1 MYVLHYAPGAASLC
15 VHLALREIGAPFELV
30 RVDLAA
36 GEQKSPAY
44 LALNPHG
51 VVPTLVVD
59 GTPGWEAAGL
69 LQLLADRH
77 PEARLAPP
85 ADGAAR
91 VAYASWLMHL
101 ANTLQP
107 AFRTWFYPHEPAGE
121 GAQDAA
127 REAARAR
134 IEATWERIDA
144 RLAANGGHLAGDHLS
159 MADILAFMLM
169 RWSRNMP
176 RPATTWPAIASF
188 VAAMKARPSFAA
200 VYAAEGLT
208 EWA

>member
-1 MYVLHYAPGAASLC
+1 MYTLYYAPGAASFC
-15 VHLALREIGAPFELV
+15 VHLALRELGVDFELV

-44 LALNPHG
+44 LAINPHG

-69 LQLLADRH
+69 LLLLADRH
-77 PEARLAPP
+77 PEAMLAPP
-85 ADGAAR
+85 ATSAAR
-91 VAYASWLMHL
+91 VACVSWTLHL
-101 ANTLQP
+101 ANTVQP
-107 AFRTWFYPHEPAGE
+107 AFRTWFYPQEAAGPA
-121 GAQDAA
+121 AQEAA

-134 IEATWERIDA
+134 IEAGWAKIDE
-144 RLAANGGHLAGDHLS
+144 RLAANGGHLAGARLS
-159 MADILAFMLM
+159 IADLLAFMLM

-176 RPATTWPAIASF
+176 RPATDWPAIAAF

-200 VYAAEGLT
+200 AYAAEGLT